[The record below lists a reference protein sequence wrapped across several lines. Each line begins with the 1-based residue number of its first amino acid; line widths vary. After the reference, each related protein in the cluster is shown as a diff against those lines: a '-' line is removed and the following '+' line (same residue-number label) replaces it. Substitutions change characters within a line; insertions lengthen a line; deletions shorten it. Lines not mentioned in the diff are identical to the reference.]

1 MLFHD
6 EPTDEL
12 DGVNRRTL
20 WENLQ
25 QVRATE
31 QATLFMTTHELE
43 ESYIYLL
50 HRSDGGAV

>member
-12 DGVNRRTL
+12 DGVNRRTV

-31 QATLFMTTHELE
+31 QATLFMAAHELE
-43 ESYIYLL
+43 EAYISLI